1 MIHKMLFG
9 YTTRL
14 PVIVM
19 IIMYTLWGPDPN
31 ALHVHTN
38 FRVHM
43 LGVAFLHMYT
53 GIF

>member
-1 MIHKMLFG
+1 MIHKLLFG

-19 IIMYTLWGPDPN
+19 IIMCTLWGADPM
-31 ALHVHTN
+31 HCMFTQN
-38 FRVHM
+38 FSVYM